1 MIIETKRLILRPF
14 RMEDLDEYFSLIAD
28 EDIRKYV
35 YSYTKISSK
44 EDLSELVS
52 VYAQGDFTND
62 FYYVICNKVT
72 NNIIGAIIAVK
83 NPNCILD
90 VSYLIG
96 KSFRNRGYLKE
107 AFMGFINFLL
117 NSDFFYSRLELI
129 TENDNLVSQHII
141 KSCGGK
147 IHRDGKDFKIWRIK
161 LDHFELL

>member
-1 MIIETKRLILRPF
+1 MNIETTRLILRPF
-14 RMEDLDEYFSLIAD
+14 RMEDLDEYFSLITD

-35 YSYTKISSK
+35 YSYTRISSK

-62 FYYVICNKVT
+62 FYYVICDKVT

-107 AFMGFINFLL
+107 ALLGFINFLL
-117 NSDFFYSRLELI
+117 NSDFFYSQLELV

-141 KSCGGK
+141 EFCGGK
-147 IHRDGKDFKIWRIK
+147 PYRVSKDFKIWRIK
-161 LDHFELL
+161 LDH